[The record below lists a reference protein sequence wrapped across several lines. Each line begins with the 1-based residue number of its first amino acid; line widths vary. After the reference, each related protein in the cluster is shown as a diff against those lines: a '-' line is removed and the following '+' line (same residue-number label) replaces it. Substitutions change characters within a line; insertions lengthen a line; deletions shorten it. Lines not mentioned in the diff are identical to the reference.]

1 MIFRIF
7 ALLAMFAPLLAHATP
22 AEDEKITREYQ
33 AALLGKDPVRLIPGL
48 LGPARSRLALDAVE
62 NILATGK
69 KLDLSSVIPFFAW
82 PQLPP
87 KEQVRWFRLGGIS
100 NENDLAGQLAG
111 SSPDPGILYEL
122 LALPITT
129 PALRAQLARMEDAF
143 PSKTRAFLAL
153 KNSAYNPPSVS
164 EVRALF
170 SDLPDIAHFEGGAW
184 SGKPRLF
191 LFCRHDR
198 NYPCLLA
205 MKDKD
210 DKPVRT
216 ANGTLWTQ
224 PGLGLS
230 GYGKPFNERL
240 GNTPSGVQ
248 LVNSVMP
255 IADQYEDF
263 GKFRRM
269 VLEFPPAST
278 GEAEMKRLL
287 PAATHASSWWKEAAI
302 ARDMGRGELRIH
314 GTGALNTRPDV
325 LFYPFIA
332 TIGCVAQRELKYGGT
347 DYVDQRLLLDQLMK
361 AQGIEPRY
369 ANETQIRALLY
380 VIDIDDK
387 KAGVSAADL
396 ARFDIR

>member
-1 MIFRIF
+1 MIFRTL
-7 ALLAMFAPLLAHATP
+7 ALLAMLFPALSHATP

-33 AALLGKDPVRLIPGL
+33 AALLGKDPVRMIPGL
-48 LGPARSRLALDAVE
+48 LGPLRSRLALDAVE

-69 KLDLSSVIPFFAW
+69 KLDLATVIPAFAW
-82 PQLPP
+82 PQLSP
-87 KEQVRWFRLGGIS
+87 KEQARWFRLGGIA
-100 NENDLAGQLAG
+100 NENDLASQLAQA
-111 SSPDPGILYEL
+111 SPDPGLLYEL
-122 LALPITT
+122 LALRITT
-129 PALRAQLARMEDAF
+129 PALRAQLARMEEAF

-153 KNSAYNPPSVS
+153 KTFNPPSVS
-164 EVRALF
+164 EMRSLF

-198 NYPCLLA
+198 NYACLLA

-216 ANGTLWTQ
+216 AGGAIWTQ

-240 GNTPSGVQ
+240 GNTPSGVH
-248 LVNSVMP
+248 LVNGVMP
-255 IADQYEDF
+255 TADQYEDF

-287 PAATHASSWWKEAAI
+287 PPATYSSVWWKEAAV
-302 ARDMGRGELRIH
+302 ARDMGRSELRIH
-314 GTGALNTRPDV
+314 GTGALNNRPDI
-325 LFYPFIA
+325 LYYPFIA
-332 TIGCVAQRELKYGGT
+332 TIGCVAQRELKYGNT

-361 AQGIEPRY
+361 AQGLNPQFASEP
-369 ANETQIRALLY
+369 QIRALLY
-380 VIDIDDK
+380 VVDIDDK
-387 KAGVSAADL
+387 KAPVTNADL